1 MKDKIKEKLKTLMDK
16 TSVSERTIDDLADS
30 FSSLITDETLETFDF
45 SKVIKS
51 LDGNINAVVAKVAT
65 TPKVESKKVEEVKTP
80 EHLKADGTVDEL
92 AKLKNDLANMQK
104 ELENT
109 RIAKIESERAFK
121 FKENIKS
128 LPDNLKTVFEKS
140 FSKMKFNED
149 TDFDTYLTEIQPDIS
164 SLIQASNLSGLN
176 GSAPNAVVKPVVN
189 DGQDSILA
197 SALKAVDVKA
207 DK

>member
-30 FSSLITDETLETFDF
+30 FSALITYESLETFDF

-65 TPKVESKKVEEVKTP
+65 APKVEEKPKVEVPKIVESKEP
-80 EHLKADGTVDEL
+80 ENEYS
-92 AKLKNDLANMQK
+92 KLKNEI
-104 ELENT
+104 ELMKTELQNT
-109 RIAKIESERAFK
+109 KIAKIEAERSFK
-121 FKENIKS
+121 FKDNISK
-128 LPDNLKTVFEKS
+128 LPDNLKSVFEKS
-140 FSKMKFNED
+140 YSKMKFSHEDD
-149 TDFDTYLTEIQPDIS
+149 TDFDTYLTDIQTDIIG
-164 SLIQASNLSGLN
+164 LVQTNNLSGLN
-176 GSAPNAVVKPVVN
+176 GSAPSAVVKPIVN

-197 SALKAVDVKA
+197 SALKAVEVKA